1 MKKQI
6 KGEKVFHVSATKT
19 PKDTKIILYLLMY
32 TFESSS
38 KKDAKTLKIIFSTH
52 LKQSTKSL
60 PNK

>member
-38 KKDAKTLKIIFSTH
+38 KKDAKTLKIIS
-52 LKQSTKSL
+52 LTKTL
-60 PNK
+60 EF